1 MIFTIGYEGI
11 SVNGLLS
18 VLRHNDVDVV
28 VDVRLTPLS
37 RKRGFSKRALAVA
50 LQERGLRYSHRPEFG
65 CPKDIRTRL
74 EATGDFAEYADS
86 YATRVLSRRTVE
98 VGRLAREGR
107 ARNICLLCFE
117 ADASRC
123 HRSLI
128 AARAGTVSQGATGAV
143 HLAAGRTS
151 RQS

>member
-1 MIFTIGYEGI
+1 MIFTIGYEGT
-11 SVNGLLS
+11 SVSGLLS
-18 VLRHNDVDVV
+18 ALKHNDVDLVI
-28 VDVRLTPLS
+28 DVRLTPLS

-50 LQERGLRYSHRPEFG
+50 LREGGLRYSHRPEFG

-74 EATGDFAEYADS
+74 EATGDFSEYADS
-86 YATRVLSRRTVE
+86 YTRCVLSRTTAL

-117 ADASRC
+117 ADAARC

-128 AARAGTVSQGATGAV
+128 AATAGRVSQGATGYV

-151 RQS
+151 R

>member
-1 MIFTIGYEGI
+1 VIFTIGYEGT
-11 SVNGLLS
+11 SVSGLLS
-18 VLRHNDVDVV
+18 ALKHNDVDLVI
-28 VDVRLTPLS
+28 DVRLTPLS

-50 LQERGLRYSHRPEFG
+50 LREGGLRYSHRPEFG

-74 EATGDFAEYADS
+74 EATGDFSEYADS
-86 YATRVLSRRTVE
+86 YASRVLSRRMVQ

-107 ARNICLLCFE
+107 ASNICLLCFE
-117 ADASRC
+117 ADAARC

-128 AARAGTVSQGATGAV
+128 AATAGTVTQGATGYV

-151 RQS
+151 R